1 MRENRR
7 NPKARK
13 LNNKRR
19 RGPKRR
25 RQGNNKLVLFL
36 LALLFIAVVYLAFS
50 KLYKRS
56 HKPSTDETIQEE
68 NLSLDEKYQKVENI
82 LSNYKTDL
90 TNRIDNYIENNEL
103 SKENINLMYFNPS
116 KDRYYAYDPGKNI
129 AMNNHNI
136 FIASMLVED
145 LKKENKIDD
154 NMTIDT
160 EKYKDKND
168 KEFVGEK
175 ISLYEAL
182 ARAIKNGRNSDI
194 QAAVDNINKT
204 IGEDWKTLANKK
216 YGLKISKKNE
226 MEIGD
231 IKKILNLLI
240 SKDQETDSYL
250 YPRTL
255 NIMLES
261 ARSRKGLESLT
272 KQEFIGVESI
282 VKYNF
287 ILENGII
294 LADDG
299 YVYMIQGK
307 YSDSNILNQ
316 LRTILIDWHNEYK

>member
-1 MRENRR
+1 
-7 NPKARK
+7 
-13 LNNKRR
+13 
-19 RGPKRR
+19 
-25 RQGNNKLVLFL
+25 
-36 LALLFIAVVYLAFS
+36 
-50 KLYKRS
+50 
-56 HKPSTDETIQEE
+56 
-68 NLSLDEKYQKVENI
+68 
-82 LSNYKTDL
+82 
-90 TNRIDNYIENNEL
+90 
-103 SKENINLMYFNPS
+103 
-116 KDRYYAYDPGKNI
+116 
-129 AMNNHNI
+129 
-136 FIASMLVED
+136 
-145 LKKENKIDD
+145 
-154 NMTIDT
+154 
-160 EKYKDKND
+160 
-168 KEFVGEK
+168 
-175 ISLYEAL
+175 
-182 ARAIKNGRNSDI
+182 
-194 QAAVDNINKT
+194 
-204 IGEDWKTLANKK
+204 
-216 YGLKISKKNE
+216 

-307 YSDSNILNQ
+307 YSDSNILNK

>member
-13 LNNKRR
+13 VNNRR
-19 RGPKRR
+19 RRPPRRR
-25 RQGNNKLVLFL
+25 RQGTNKFVLIL
-36 LALLFIAVVYLAFS
+36 LALLFIVVVYFAFS
-50 KLYKRS
+50 KLYKRA
-56 HKPSTDETIQEE
+56 HKPSEAETIQEE
-68 NLSLDEKYQKVENI
+68 NLSLDEKYQKLENI

-90 TNRIDNYIENNEL
+90 TNRIDNYIENNKL
-103 SKENINLMYFNPS
+103 TKENINVMYFNPS
-116 KDRYYAYDPGKNI
+116 KDRYYVYEADKDI

-154 NMTIDT
+154 NMTINT
-160 EKYKDKND
+160 EEYKDKND
-168 KEFVGEK
+168 KDFVGEK
-175 ISLYEAL
+175 ISLYEAIS
-182 ARAIKNGRNSDI
+182 RAIKNGKNTDI
-194 QAAVDNINKT
+194 QAVIDSLNKT
-204 IGEDWKTLANKK
+204 ISEDWKTLANKR
-216 YGLKISKKNE
+216 YGIKISEKNE
-226 MEIGD
+226 MNVDD
-231 IKKILNLLI
+231 IKKTLTLLI
-240 SKDQETDSYL
+240 SKDKENDSYL

-255 NIMLES
+255 NIMLEN
-261 ARSRKGLESLT
+261 ARSKKGLESLT

-294 LADDG
+294 LDDEG
-299 YVYMIQGK
+299 YIYMIQGK

>member
-1 MRENRR
+1 MREDRRNRKSRKVNNRR
-7 NPKARK
+7 
-13 LNNKRR
+13 RR
-19 RGPKRR
+19 PPRRR
-25 RQGNNKLVLFL
+25 RQGTNKFVLIL
-36 LALLFIAVVYLAFS
+36 LALLFIVVVYFAFS
-50 KLYKRS
+50 KLYKRA
-56 HKPSTDETIQEE
+56 HKPSEVETIQEE

-90 TNRIDNYIENNEL
+90 TNRIDNYIENNKL
-103 SKENINLMYFNPS
+103 TKENINVMYFNPS
-116 KDRYYAYDPGKNI
+116 KDRYYVYEADKDI

-154 NMTIDT
+154 NMTINT
-160 EKYKDKND
+160 EEYKDKND
-168 KEFVGEK
+168 KDFVGEK
-175 ISLYEAL
+175 ISLYEAIS
-182 ARAIKNGRNSDI
+182 RSIKNGKNADI
-194 QAAVDNINKT
+194 RAVVDKINKT
-204 IGEDWKTLANKK
+204 TSEDWKTLANKR
-216 YGLKISKKNE
+216 YGIKISEKNE
-226 MEIGD
+226 MKLDD
-231 IKKILNLLI
+231 IKKILTLLI

-255 NIMLES
+255 NIMLEN
-261 ARSRKGLESLT
+261 ARSKKGLEGLT

-294 LADDG
+294 LDDEG